1 MQAVNSVATQGGYK
15 QSSDVE
21 SNPGGTGGSA
31 RQRGRG
37 SRSREPG
44 PHLVAGPHVLEQHG
58 AQLRERPVPLKGPL
72 PALPKEP
79 IPVPRR
85 AELPGAAGQQLHGPG
100 SAVRFDPGPVPVPN
114 TCSRTAP
121 PLTASGC
128 AARRLSAASV
138 PLIGRNPSPRLLPIG
153 YHSGRAVLPASVA
166 RPANP
171 STERWSA
178 RPGEA
183 VSYSR
188 SGGSGLGHP
197 VFLTFSSVEPA

>member
-1 MQAVNSVATQGGYK
+1 MQAVNSVATQGGFK

-37 SRSREPG
+37 SRSGEPG

-58 AQLRERPVPLKGPL
+58 AQLRERPVPLEGPL

-138 PLIGRNPSPRLLPIG
+138 PLIGRRPRLGCFLLATTQE
-153 YHSGRAVLPASVA
+153 GRYFPHRWRARRTPPPNAGPPGPERRSATAGQAAPASVT
-166 RPANP
+166 R
-171 STERWSA
+171 
-178 RPGEA
+178 
-183 VSYSR
+183 
-188 SGGSGLGHP
+188 
-197 VFLTFSSVEPA
+197 FF